1 MRYQGINLENVKRKN
16 QSAVLR
22 ILNDRGTMSR
32 KDIATAMGLTAA
44 SVTMICTEL
53 LEAGMIVELGEAEG
67 EKKAGRKKILIDINR
82 GYKKVVCIGIEA
94 DETYLSVTDLGGTV
108 LAEANM
114 PTDRD
119 ADPDKFLKQAAGEC
133 RKMMKSLKLS
143 EGDILGCGVTL
154 PGKVDRAAG
163 ISYNTY
169 SIWNREVPVRQIV
182 EKELGVP
189 VVTENNLKAYAES
202 EILLGYGR
210 THDDFMLV
218 KWGPGVGSAMI
229 LDQKVYQGASG
240 LAGEIGHMPVEGS
253 KRPCNCGR
261 KGCLETEISTH
272 SLMRDLRETKPVQE
286 WTEAGHRMTYRNSA
300 EWGALPDPEVQK
312 VMNEKID
319 LLCHSIRNAVS
330 ILDPDRIIV
339 SGYLFEVPGLFERIQ
354 KLYRE
359 YDPDKGTDYIL
370 QSTLPQ
376 REDHTEALS
385 VVLEEFFF

>member
-1 MRYQGINLENVKRKN
+1 
-16 QSAVLR
+16 
-22 ILNDRGTMSR
+22 
-32 KDIATAMGLTAA
+32 
-44 SVTMICTEL
+44 
-53 LEAGMIVELGEAEG
+53 
-67 EKKAGRKKILIDINR
+67 
-82 GYKKVVCIGIEA
+82 
-94 DETYLSVTDLGGTV
+94 
-108 LAEANM
+108 
-114 PTDRD
+114 
-119 ADPDKFLKQAAGEC
+119 
-133 RKMMKSLKLS
+133 MMKNLKLS

-261 KGCLETEISTH
+261 KGCLETEISY
-272 SLMRDLRETKPVQE
+272 K
-286 WTEAGHRMTYRNSA
+286 
-300 EWGALPDPEVQK
+300 
-312 VMNEKID
+312 
-319 LLCHSIRNAVS
+319 
-330 ILDPDRIIV
+330 
-339 SGYLFEVPGLFERIQ
+339 
-354 KLYRE
+354 
-359 YDPDKGTDYIL
+359 
-370 QSTLPQ
+370 
-376 REDHTEALS
+376 ALS
-385 VVLEEFFF
+385 NIISFNPDELEQGYIKAIFL

>member
-22 ILNDRGTMSR
+22 ILNDRGAMSR
-32 KDIATAMGLTAA
+32 KDIATVMGLTAA

-82 GYKKVVCIGIEA
+82 GYKKIVCIGIEA

-119 ADPDKFLKQAAGEC
+119 VDPDKFLKQAAGEC

-300 EWGALPDPEVQK
+300 EWGILPDAEVQK

-370 QSTLPQ
+370 QSALPQ

-385 VVLEEFFF
+385 AVLEEFFF